1 MPWRIGA
8 RNVVGML
15 NHLPITTTIR
25 SLMLAG
31 VASAALA
38 APSSAL
44 VPQDVGFAS
53 TPAGHARID
62 LRSPD
67 AQDAGQPVAFDL
79 RSPDAAQPVVAPATR
94 PVIAPH
100 ATPRSVT
107 GEGFD
112 VLSALIGAAAAAL
125 LAMGAVVLVRT
136 RGHHGVAT
144 LGS

>member
-1 MPWRIGA
+1 MRH
-8 RNVVGML
+8 
-15 NHLPITTTIR
+15 HLHITTIR

-38 APSSAL
+38 APSHGV
-44 VPQDVGFAS
+44 VPQDVSVAS
-53 TPAGHARID
+53 TPARAAID

-79 RSPDAAQPVVAPATR
+79 RSPDAAQPVVLPAAR
-94 PVIAPH
+94 QPIVAPH
-100 ATPRSVT
+100 ATPSDN
-107 GEGFD
+107 GFD
-112 VLSALIGAAAAAL
+112 MTSALIGAAIAAL

-136 RGHHGVAT
+136 RRHHVAP

>member
-1 MPWRIGA
+1 MRHYLHI
-8 RNVVGML
+8 
-15 NHLPITTTIR
+15 TTIR

-38 APSSAL
+38 APSHAI
-44 VPQDVGFAS
+44 VPQDAGYAS
-53 TPAGHARID
+53 TPTRAAID

-79 RSPDAAQPVVAPATR
+79 RSPDAAQPVVLPAGR
-94 PVIAPH
+94 QPIVAPH
-100 ATPRSVT
+100 ATPSDN
-107 GEGFD
+107 GFD
-112 VLSALIGAAAAAL
+112 TTSALIGAAIAAL

-136 RGHHGVAT
+136 RRHHVAP

>member
-1 MPWRIGA
+1 MPWRSGA
-8 RNVVGML
+8 RSVVGMRY
-15 NHLPITTTIR
+15 HHHITTIR

-38 APSSAL
+38 APSHAV
-44 VPQDVGFAS
+44 VPQDAGFAS
-53 TPAGHARID
+53 TPAGQATID

-79 RSPDAAQPVVAPATR
+79 RSPDAAQPVVLPTAR
-94 PVIAPH
+94 PVTAPH

-107 GEGFD
+107 DEPFD

-136 RGHHGVAT
+136 RGRHRVAP

>member
-1 MPWRIGA
+1 MPWRSDA
-8 RNVVGML
+8 RSVVGML
-15 NHLPITTTIR
+15 NHLHITTIR

-38 APSSAL
+38 APSPA
-44 VPQDVGFAS
+44 VVHRDVGVAS
-53 TPAGHARID
+53 TPAAHATID

-79 RSPDAAQPVVAPATR
+79 RSPDAAQPVVLPAAR
-94 PVIAPH
+94 PVTAPH
-100 ATPRSVT
+100 ATPRNVADD
-107 GEGFD
+107 GFD
-112 VLSALIGAAAAAL
+112 ILSALMGAAAAAL

-136 RGHHGVAT
+136 RGRHSIAP

>member
-1 MPWRIGA
+1 MRHY
-8 RNVVGML
+8 L
-15 NHLPITTTIR
+15 HTTTIR

-38 APSSAL
+38 APSHAI
-44 VPQDVGFAS
+44 VPQDAGYAS
-53 TPAGHARID
+53 TPTRAAID

-79 RSPDAAQPVVAPATR
+79 RSPDAAQPVVLPAAR
-94 PVIAPH
+94 QPIVAPH
-100 ATPRSVT
+100 ATPSDN
-107 GEGFD
+107 GFD
-112 VLSALIGAAAAAL
+112 MTSALIGAAIAAL

-136 RGHHGVAT
+136 RRHHVAP

>member
-1 MPWRIGA
+1 MRY
-8 RNVVGML
+8 
-15 NHLPITTTIR
+15 HLHITTIR

-38 APSSAL
+38 APSHA
-44 VPQDVGFAS
+44 VVHRDVGFAS
-53 TPAGHARID
+53 TPVLHAAID

-79 RSPDAAQPVVAPATR
+79 RSPDAAQPVVLSSPR
-94 PVIAPH
+94 PVAAPR

-107 GEGFD
+107 DDGFD
-112 VLSALIGAAAAAL
+112 ILSALIGAAAAAL

-136 RGHHGVAT
+136 RSHHSVAP

>member
-1 MPWRIGA
+1 MPWLSGGRS
-8 RNVVGML
+8 VVGMRYYL
-15 NHLPITTTIR
+15 HITTIR

-38 APSSAL
+38 APSHAV
-44 VPQDVGFAS
+44 VPQDAGFAS
-53 TPAGHARID
+53 TPAGQATID

-79 RSPDAAQPVVAPATR
+79 RSPDAAQPVVLPAR
-94 PVIAPH
+94 PVTAPH
-100 ATPRSVT
+100 VTPGSVT
-107 GEGFD
+107 DEGFD

-125 LAMGAVVLVRT
+125 LATGAVALVRT
-136 RGHHGVAT
+136 RGRHSVAP

>member
-1 MPWRIGA
+1 MPWLSGA
-8 RNVVGML
+8 RSVVGMRY
-15 NHLPITTTIR
+15 HLHITTIR

-38 APSSAL
+38 ASSHAV
-44 VPQDVGFAS
+44 VPQDAGFAS
-53 TPAGHARID
+53 TPAGHATID

-79 RSPDAAQPVVAPATR
+79 RSPDAAQPVVLPAAR
-94 PVIAPH
+94 PVTAPH
-100 ATPRSVT
+100 ATPLSVT
-107 GEGFD
+107 DEGFD

-125 LAMGAVVLVRT
+125 LAMGAVALVRT
-136 RGHHGVAT
+136 RGRHSVAP

>member
-1 MPWRIGA
+1 MPWRSGA
-8 RNVVGML
+8 RSFVGMRY
-15 NHLPITTTIR
+15 HHHITTIR

-38 APSSAL
+38 APSHAV
-44 VPQDVGFAS
+44 VPRDAGSAS
-53 TPAGHARID
+53 TPVGRATID

-67 AQDAGQPVAFDL
+67 ARDAGQQVAFDL
-79 RSPDAAQPVVAPATR
+79 RSPDAAQPVVLPATR
-94 PVIAPH
+94 LATAPH

-107 GEGFD
+107 DGDFD

-125 LAMGAVVLVRT
+125 LAMGAVALVRT
-136 RGHHGVAT
+136 RGRHSVAP

>member
-1 MPWRIGA
+1 MRYHHYI
-8 RNVVGML
+8 
-15 NHLPITTTIR
+15 TTIR

-38 APSSAL
+38 APSHAV
-44 VPQDVGFAS
+44 VPQDVGVAS
-53 TPAGHARID
+53 TPAGQATID

-79 RSPDAAQPVVAPATR
+79 RSPDAAQPVVLPTAR
-94 PVIAPH
+94 PVTAPH

-107 GEGFD
+107 DEPFD
-112 VLSALIGAAAAAL
+112 ILSALIGAAAAAL
-125 LAMGAVVLVRT
+125 LAMGTVVLVRT
-136 RGHHGVAT
+136 RGRHRVAP

>member
-1 MPWRIGA
+1 MPSLSGA
-8 RNVVGML
+8 RSVVGMRY
-15 NHLPITTTIR
+15 HHYITTTR

-38 APSSAL
+38 APSHAV
-44 VPQDVGFAS
+44 VPQDAGFTS
-53 TPAGHARID
+53 TPTGQATID

-67 AQDAGQPVAFDL
+67 AKDAGQPVAFDL
-79 RSPDAAQPVVAPATR
+79 RSPDAAQPVVLPAAR
-94 PVIAPH
+94 PVTAPH

-107 GEGFD
+107 DEGFD

-125 LAMGAVVLVRT
+125 LAMSAVALVRT
-136 RGHHGVAT
+136 RGRHSVAP

>member
-1 MPWRIGA
+1 MPWRSGP
-8 RNVVGML
+8 RSVVGMRYL
-15 NHLPITTTIR
+15 LHITPIR

-38 APSSAL
+38 APSLAI
-44 VPQDVGFAS
+44 VPQDAGFAS
-53 TPAGHARID
+53 TPASRATID

-79 RSPDAAQPVVAPATR
+79 RSPDAALPVVATATR
-94 PVIAPH
+94 PVAAPH

-107 GEGFD
+107 DAGFD

-136 RGHHGVAT
+136 RGRHSVAP